1 MDNNF
6 LLNQYSIHRC
16 MRNCEN
22 CPFYSRTNFQLP
34 NSMRTSYYNWQ
45 SDNFWIQM
53 PQKIFWQDNNGICHT
68 RYEWLQDYLV
78 EYCRNSYPWNMP
90 IYMEV
95 DYGKVVYISDAYTY
109 ENHIKDIFKKA
120 IDIAAEATKDKN
132 PQLSIMFDGIG
143 LILADDVKE
152 AIKKVFSILDKA
164 SNPVGEMR

>member
-1 MDNNF
+1 MENYF
-6 LLNQYSIHRC
+6 MQNQYSIYKC

-22 CPFYSRTNFQLP
+22 CPFYLRTNFQP
-34 NSMRTSYYNWQ
+34 SNSIKNPYYNWHV
-45 SDNFWIQM
+45 DNFLM
-53 PQKIFWQDNNGICHT
+53 HLPDRIFWRDNNGICHT

-78 EYCRNSYPWNMP
+78 EYCRNNYPWRMP

-95 DYGKVVYISDAYTY
+95 DYGQVAYISDVYTY
-109 ENHIKDIFKKA
+109 EKHIKDIFKKA
-120 IDIAAEATKDKN
+120 IDIAAETTKDRN

-164 SNPVGEMR
+164 SNPVEEMR